1 MRDRRARRAASW
13 AVAASVALATVGVAA
28 LAQDRP
34 RGADPAPAAKGGK
47 AKAKPRKGGL
57 RIPAGPARKLQKDAG
72 DPLDPAAGPAGRG
85 ALAPAWPF
93 HYKFRLITDDGTAM
107 NATYYP
113 ARIGPTSPAILLV
126 HERGGLAKDFQD
138 PIDDLKGL
146 GLAEALQGQGYA
158 VLLVDFRGPPPRN
171 PGQNANANANAN
183 ANQAAEDREAASAIG
198 WRGRAEDLQSA
209 YQFLVDRHN
218 RGELNLAKFGVVAL
232 GDGANLAARWAQLPG
247 GATSSEGRI
256 SDLGALVLVSPAAGL
271 PGRGPRLEA
280 TLAALAP
287 RVPLL
292 MMAGEKDAA
301 SREVVKVARPIVERQ
316 RLNKVVTYPTKLHGA
331 QFVRFT
337 AQVPATIQ
345 KFLDGAIKYRRDEW
359 EPRYN
364 LTPVAYSDALLV
376 LPKDRKP
383 PAAAKAAADP
393 APPAA
398 AAPAPKANPPGR
410 KKAAN

>member
-13 AVAASVALATVGVAA
+13 AVAVSVALATVGVAA

-34 RGADPAPAAKGGK
+34 RGADPAPAAPGGK
-47 AKAKPRKGGL
+47 AKAKAKAKKGGL
-57 RIPAGPARKLQKDAG
+57 RIPAGPAKKLRKDAG
-72 DPLDPAAGPAGRG
+72 DPLEPAAGRG
-85 ALAPAWPF
+85 APGPAWPF
-93 HYKFRLITDDGTAM
+93 HYKFRLLADDAAAM

-113 ARIGPTSPAILLV
+113 ARIGATAPAILLV

-146 GLAEALQGQGYA
+146 GLADSLQAQGYA
-158 VLLVDFRGPPPRN
+158 VLLVDFRGPTT
-171 PGQNANANANAN
+171 QAANAN
-183 ANQAAEDREAASAIG
+183 ANQAAEAREPASSTG
-198 WRGRAEDLQSA
+198 WRGRAEDLQAA

-232 GDGANLAARWAQLPG
+232 GDGANLAARWAQMPG

-271 PGRGPRLEA
+271 PGSGPRLEA

-301 SREVVKVARPIVERQ
+301 SKDVVKAVRPIVERQ

-331 QFVRFT
+331 QFLRFT
-337 AQVPATIQ
+337 PQVPATIQ

-364 LTPVAYSDALLV
+364 LNPVSYSDALLV

-383 PAAAKAAADP
+383 PAAAKAPADP
-393 APPAA
+393 APP
-398 AAPAPKANPPGR
+398 AAPAPKANPPAR
-410 KKAAN
+410 KRAAN

>member
-34 RGADPAPAAKGGK
+34 RGADPAPAARGK
-47 AKAKPRKGGL
+47 AKARKGGL
-57 RIPAGPARKLQKDAG
+57 RIPAGPARKLQKNAV
-72 DPLDPAAGPAGRG
+72 DPLDPAAGPAGKAAMG
-85 ALAPAWPF
+85 PAWPF
-93 HYKFRLITDDGTAM
+93 HFKFRLLSDDGNPM
-107 NATYYP
+107 SATYYP
-113 ARIGPTSPAILLV
+113 ARVGATAPALLLV
-126 HERGGLAKDFQD
+126 HDKGGLAKDFQD

-146 GLAEALQGQGYA
+146 GLAESLQGQGYA
-158 VLLVDFRGPPPRN
+158 VLLVDFRGPVAP
-171 PGQNANANANAN
+171 NAN
-183 ANQAAEDREAASAIG
+183 ANQNANPNPKQNQAAEAREVASSTG
-198 WRGRAEDLQSA
+198 WRARPADLQAA

-218 RGELNLAKFGVVAL
+218 RMELNLAKFGVVAL

-256 SDLGALVLVSPAAGL
+256 SDLGALVLVSPSAGL
-271 PGRGPRLEA
+271 AGSGPRLEA
-280 TLAALAP
+280 TLATLAP
-287 RVPLL
+287 RVPLML
-292 MMAGEKDAA
+292 MAGEKDAA
-301 SREVVKVARPIVERQ
+301 SRDVVKAVRPVVERQ

-331 QFVRFT
+331 PLVRFT
-337 AQVPATIQ
+337 PQAPATIQ

-364 LTPVAYSDALLV
+364 LTPVAYADAQVV

-383 PAAAKAAADP
+383 G
-393 APPAA
+393 AA
-398 AAPAPKANPPGR
+398 AAEPAK